1 MLPPVEP
8 ALLILLPMEERE
20 MLPPVEPALLILLP
34 MEEREMLL
42 PVEPALLIL
51 LPMEERE
58 MLLPEERTGEDETL
72 LMFDCMLL
80 LLNEEPVFP
89 LYVEPVR
96 LGADRVVLLLLFRFT
111 VMRVELLVR

>member
-1 MLPPVEP
+1 
-8 ALLILLPMEERE
+8 MEERE
-20 MLPPVEPALLILLP
+20 MLP
-34 MEEREMLL
+34 

-80 LLNEEPVFP
+80 LLNEEPVFL

-96 LGADRVVLLLLFRFT
+96 LGADRVVLLLFFWFT